1 MNRPSLNA
9 LRFFYQVTRSGSLV
23 AASTQLHVTHGAIS
37 KQIKQLE
44 AELGVALFHRQHR
57 RLTLTPAG
65 IALQQTCAQVFPLLA
80 DCFERI
86 GQQAPKDLVLS
97 CEPTL
102 AMKWLIPRL
111 PDLKAQCP
119 DLNLVIL
126 AAGGPI
132 HFQQQGIDVAL
143 RRHDFIW
150 PAHVD
155 AIKVADE
162 WMGPVATTPHL
173 SALTRLHT
181 HTRPEAWTLW
191 QRRSA
196 TALMPAA
203 DEVYFEHFYLS
214 LQAAAAGVGAAMT
227 SLYMVDAELRQG
239 WLQAPYG
246 FVTDESEYFLLSDA
260 PMADDPRKLRLLAW
274 LQAAMADTVTA
285 YVDRKPSPI

>member
-9 LRFFYQVTRSGSLV
+9 LRFFYQVTCSGSLV
-23 AASTQLHVTHGAIS
+23 AASARLHVTHGAIS

-57 RLTLTPAG
+57 QLILTPAG
-65 IALQQTCAQVFPLLA
+65 MALQQTCAQVFPLLA

-86 GQQAPKDLVLS
+86 RQQPPKDLVLS

-111 PDLKAQCP
+111 PDFKAHCP

-162 WMGPVATTPHL
+162 WMGPVATQTDL
-173 SALTRLHT
+173 TALVRLHT
-181 HTRPEAWTLW
+181 HTRPDAWALW
-191 QRRSA
+191 QRHSA
-196 TALMPAA
+196 TQLAPAPG
-203 DEVYFEHFYLS
+203 EVYFEHFYLS
-214 LQAAAAGVGAAMT
+214 LQAAAAGVGAAMA
-227 SLYMVDAELRQG
+227 SLYMVDAEQRQG
-239 WLQAPYG
+239 WLQAPHG
-246 FVTDESEYFLLSDA
+246 FVRDGSEYFLLSDT

-274 LQAAMADTVTA
+274 LQTAMADTVQACFDQTRPA
-285 YVDRKPSPI
+285 I